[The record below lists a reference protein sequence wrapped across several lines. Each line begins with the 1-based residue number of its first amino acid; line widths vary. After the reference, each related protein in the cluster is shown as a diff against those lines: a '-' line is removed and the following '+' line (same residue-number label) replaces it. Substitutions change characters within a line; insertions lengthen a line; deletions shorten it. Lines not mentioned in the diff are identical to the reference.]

1 MRRCA
6 GHGFTLVELLV
17 ALAVLALLAAMGWR
31 GTEALLSTR
40 EGVERTSQA
49 LLSWQTALAQ
59 WQADWDAAVTGD
71 TPDGGSDLPRWSAS
85 DAGVRW
91 LRRTP
96 DGGEPSPGWQVV
108 AWGAAVDTHGQ
119 RRWTRW
125 VSAPVR
131 DRAALAVAWASAL
144 SRLSSDGVRT
154 VPIEGWTLQVW
165 REGGWRAPD
174 DGPTPP
180 AAVRLVLQ
188 PAAGTA
194 PGGPVQV
201 DWVAPWIAG
210 GKR

>member
-1 MRRCA
+1 MRRRA

-49 LLSWQTALAQ
+49 LLGWQTALAQ

-71 TPDGGSDLPRWSAS
+71 TPDGGPDLPRWSAS

-91 LRRTP
+91 VRRTP

-108 AWGAAVDTHGQ
+108 AWGTAVDAHGQ

-131 DRAALAVAWASAL
+131 DHAALAVAWASAL
-144 SRLSSDGVRT
+144 SRLGSDGVRT

-165 REGGWRAPD
+165 RDGGWHPPD
-174 DGPTPP
+174 DGPAPP
-180 AAVRLVLQ
+180 AVRLVLR

-201 DWVAPWIAG
+201 DWVVPWIAG